1 MNHARADALAARHQL
16 LSQGWISARDESF
29 RHLPPPA
36 LAVWLPDE
44 AADEPRRCD
53 APALAGSGWTLHPIG
68 DANRG
73 RVDARWLDATDT
85 AQRAELFAGL
95 EWPKH
100 GSAASFALAHRAT
113 CRQGLR
119 LRIGGTPSP
128 EAGSSEAV
136 WLHLRHQPRHTVES
150 PTLVIELL
158 PGEHGVLLESHE
170 RDNPA
175 PDQCGCARAVT
186 QNLRIHIRLGA
197 GATLRHVRLISPGAD
212 DCLAHGV
219 VAQLDADARYDQVS
233 LLGGSR
239 YHLQRTEI
247 DLQAPRAE
255 ARTATAMLI
264 HNLALEHQ
272 VRVTHTATHTHSS
285 VEAQALASGSAH
297 GVLHAHT
304 RMAPA
309 CDEAIARQR
318 LNATPTGGQPKLV
331 LRPHME
337 IHHDNIQATH
347 GATWGALPEDAL
359 FYARQRGLSEVEAR
373 ALILK
378 GWLAA
383 MFERCVDNPDLLS
396 QLAVDAALN
405 RAVERH
411 LSGARLLGTTDTPDI
426 PQRLEVPHA

>member
-16 LSQGWISARDESF
+16 LSQGWIPARDESF

-36 LAVWLPDE
+36 LAAWLPDE
-44 AADEPRRCD
+44 ATDEPHRCD

-68 DANRG
+68 DPSRG
-73 RVDARWLDATDT
+73 RVDARWLDATDS
-85 AQRAELFAGL
+85 AQRAELFAGV
-95 EWPKH
+95 EWPNH
-100 GSAASFALAHRAT
+100 DSAASFALAHRAA

-128 EAGSSEAV
+128 EAGSAEAV

-170 RDNPA
+170 RDSHPR
-175 PDQCGCARAVT
+175 DHCGCTRAVT
-186 QNLRIHIRLGA
+186 QNLHIYIRLGA
-197 GATLRHVRLISPGAD
+197 GATLRHVRVITPGAD

-219 VAQLDADARYDQVS
+219 HAQLDAGAHYDQVS

-247 DLQAPRAE
+247 DLQAPRAK
-255 ARTATAMLI
+255 ARTATAMLVQ
-264 HNLALEHQ
+264 NLALEHQ
-272 VRVTHTATHTHSS
+272 VRVAHSAAHTQSS

-297 GVLHAHT
+297 AVLHAHT
-304 RMAPA
+304 HIAPA
-309 CDEAIARQR
+309 CDEAVARQR

-331 LRPHME
+331 LRPHMD
-337 IHHDNIQATH
+337 IHHDKVQATH

-359 FYARQRGLSEVEAR
+359 FYARQRGLSEAGAR
-373 ALILK
+373 ALIVK

-383 MFERCVDNPDLLS
+383 MFERCVDDPDVLS
-396 QLAVDAALN
+396 QLAVDAALS

-411 LSGARLLGTTDTPDI
+411 LSGTSVYEALDDTGITPK
-426 PQRLEVPHA
+426 LEVPHE